1 MGNAVRMHSAS
12 GGSTNLLMHL
22 VGAAIYAGAE
32 FSIHDLDRIH
42 HAHPVPDLFNYS
54 LTEGR
59 DIFALAKQCCS
70 GDIRGM
76 ETLFHE
82 LVQNGVPMDL
92 DALTVTGSSWR
103 ERLSDTT
110 NLSATGVAENPVIL
124 ATPRRAVSG
133 VDVLQSNWFESA
145 VVKISGMPERQVN
158 QFDETVGFVLF
169 YETEEAANE
178 SLLDIHLLDRLRDER
193 AFGETDLRSMWAH
206 NAAQLGLDAAAVD
219 SSDYNTLFD
228 HMVKTGGL
236 KIAIVITSQGPEA
249 YGMPEMFTPM
259 QHINA
264 NRSLRALATLIS
276 DGRYSGVSYG
286 AAVGHVTP
294 EAARGGQ
301 IAALATGDLLH
312 LRFRK
317 RRIDW
322 IDPEALQSGSISDDV
337 SSLISERDE
346 LVRERMARLKIRQRR
361 VAATNRMAN
370 CTDASKGVVPS
381 VVWDECQGS
390 FWELTSVA
398 GVS

>member
-1 MGNAVRMHSAS
+1 
-12 GGSTNLLMHL
+12 MHL

-32 FSIHDLDRIH
+32 FSIWDLDKIH
-42 HAHPVPDLFNYS
+42 HSYPIPDLFNYS

-92 DALTVTGSSWR
+92 DAMTVTGTTWR

-110 NLSATGVAENPVIL
+110 NLSADGVAENPVIL
-124 ATPRRAVSG
+124 SKPRRAVSG
-133 VDVLQSNWFESA
+133 VDVIQSNWFESA

-158 QFDETVGFVLF
+158 QFDETVGFVVF

-178 SLLDIHLLDRLRDER
+178 ALLNIHLLDHLRDER
-193 AFGETDLRSMWAH
+193 AFGEADLRAMWEH
-206 NAAQLGLDAAAVD
+206 NATQLNLDKSAVAD
-219 SSDYNTLFD
+219 LDYDQLFD
-228 HMVKTGGL
+228 HMVKTGGM
-236 KIAIVITSQGPEA
+236 KIAIVIASQGPEA

-294 EAARGGQ
+294 EAARGGK
-301 IAALATGDLLH
+301 IIRLKTGDLLH

-317 RRIDW
+317 MRIDL
-322 IDPEALQSGSISDDV
+322 IEPIALRSGTISDDV
-337 SSLISERDE
+337 DSLLTHRDE
-346 LVRERMARLKIRQRR
+346 LAIERMARLKARQRR

-370 CTDASKGVVPS
+370 CQDASMGVVPA
-381 VVWDECQGS
+381 VVWDDCQAS
-390 FWELTSVA
+390 FWELATVA
-398 GVS
+398 GIN